1 MHLRPWTHSP
11 DRRHAGDRDV
21 QPMSHSAGDNPRDLP
36 TFSQFAC
43 SEQTMLSKVKLVCIL
58 EAANELPKQRN
69 RVNWVH
75 PFNVE
80 AKGEKRF
87 RKITKMFGILKQS
100 FSATTE
106 CQSSLLTNC

>member
-1 MHLRPWTHSP
+1 MLAIVLRLWTHSP
-11 DRRHAGDRDV
+11 GHRHAEHQDIQR
-21 QPMSHSAGDNPRDLP
+21 MSHSPGDKHRDLP
-36 TFSQFAC
+36 IFC
-43 SEQTMLSKVKLVCIL
+43 LRLEQTMLSKVKLVCIL

-69 RVNWVH
+69 RVHWVH

-87 RKITKMFGILKQS
+87 RMFGILKQS

-106 CQSSLLTNC
+106 WQSSLLANC